1 MTDPVLLSLA
11 IGEYDHVQA
20 LCSGAVTVKGA
31 RLNIQNLPVP
41 DIFARFTRFRE
52 WDISEMSLAMY
63 VSLLSQGDK
72 SLTAIP
78 VFPSRMFRQS
88 AFFVRK
94 DGSIKS
100 ARDLKGGRIGFPDW
114 SHTAGVYARGFLAHE
129 CGVALDS
136 VEWVEG
142 SVNATG
148 HAPHIAI
155 AWPAGFKVT
164 KAKNKSL
171 NDMLIAGELDAIISS
186 HTPDGALGA
195 DPALVR
201 LFSGGM
207 ADEADYYRQ
216 TGIFPIM
223 HVVAIRSEIYEA
235 SRWLAANLCHAFEAA
250 KQDSLRRMADS
261 MVSRYPFPWMYEQAA
276 AARALFGQDF
286 WPYGVARNT
295 VTLTKFL
302 TYCQEQGVS
311 HRPVALDELFAPET
325 VGLFG
330 HTAQ

>member
-1 MTDPVLLSLA
+1 MTNAVSLSLA

-31 RLNIQNLPVP
+31 QLNVQNLPVQ

-63 VSLLSQGDK
+63 VSLLSQGDT

-94 DGSIKS
+94 DGPVKAAS
-100 ARDLKGGRIGFPDW
+100 DLKGGRIGFPDW
-114 SHTAGVYARGFLAHE
+114 THTAGVYARGFLAHE
-129 CGVALDS
+129 CGVPLNS

-142 SVNATG
+142 NVNAAG

-155 AWPAGFKVT
+155 AWPDDLKVVKAAG
-164 KAKNKSL
+164 KSL
-171 NDMLIAGELDAIISS
+171 NAMLIDGEIDAIISS
-186 HTPDGALGA
+186 HTPDGALG
-195 DPALVR
+195 DNPSLVR
-201 LFSGGM
+201 LFPGGM
-207 ADEADYYRQ
+207 ADEAEYYRQ

-223 HVVAIRSEIYEA
+223 HVVAIRSDVYD
-235 SRWLAANLCHAFEAA
+235 SNRWLAANLCHAFEAA

-261 MVSRYPFPWMYEQAA
+261 MISRYPFPWIYEQAA
-276 AARALFGQDF
+276 AARSLFGQDF
-286 WPYGVARNT
+286 WPYGVARNK

-302 TYCQEQGVS
+302 EYCQEQGVS
-311 HRPVALDELFAPET
+311 HRPVGLDELFAAET
-325 VGLFG
+325 TALF
-330 HTAQ
+330 ASAPK